1 MRSGLGG
8 KEDEESNTFLIYE
21 RKRRPVR
28 VAGIGIALAFW
39 MFGWYP
45 ERQTIRKWA
54 LIQEKSG
61 GGGKERKEAQCLF

>member
-1 MRSGLGG
+1 MDG
-8 KEDEESNTFLIYE
+8 KEGEESETFLIYE
-21 RKRRPVR
+21 RKRGSIR
-28 VAGIGIALAFW
+28 VAISIGIALAFW

-45 ERQTIRKWA
+45 ERQTISKWA